1 MGRKDRDAAPAALH
15 AGVSSPRGA
24 TPYAEEGIPAK
35 KSGPDSIARN
45 SAYSFATQL
54 TTATLT
60 ALLTIVLVRVL
71 GPSEYGL
78 FALALS
84 VSSIALVAADW
95 GVSFSTARFIAERRD
110 HLDDAGRL
118 FVDGFKLK
126 VLVAATACLLLAALA
141 EPIAH
146 AYGQPGLAWPLRG
159 IAVATFGQSLMLMLM
174 GTAIALGRVVAN
186 LRMVAIESVL
196 EVSASLVLVVLG
208 AGATGA
214 AFGRA
219 FGYIVGAAIGL
230 AFALRLVG
238 RPAVNA
244 RRPPSREAVR
254 SVGSYASSLMVV
266 DAAFTMSRNA
276 NVLLVGAFLGN
287 AASGIFQAPNR
298 LLVLLQYPGLAVANG
313 VAPRLARRPGHEPD
327 VRAFRAGLRRLIAFQ
342 CVAIAPAVVWATPVV
357 ELVLGNQYLE
367 SADVLIALAPYIF
380 LTGLGPLISNGVSYL
395 GEARKRMP
403 ISVATLVIT
412 LVTLVTLIPAFGLV
426 GAAVSIDVSYGF
438 YCAGHL
444 WLCNRLL
451 GLSLRPLAL
460 SLARALTAA
469 AAMGAVLFAVGTQDL
484 GPASWI
490 LGGGAALATYVGVLV
505 LSGEVTPRELMRLAG
520 LLRSVGGAVPLQ
532 RVRRRGR
539 GALSSDV
546 SPSNP
551 NGSSPF

>member
-1 MGRKDRDAAPAALH
+1 MGREDREAAPAASG
-15 AGVSSPRGA
+15 AGAPSPAGEPR
-24 TPYAEEGIPAK
+24 AEDRTTA
-35 KSGPDSIARN
+35 SAAPDSIARN
-45 SAYSFATQL
+45 SAYSLLTQL

-60 ALLTIVLVRVL
+60 AALTVVLVRML

-95 GVSFSTARFIAERRD
+95 GVSFSTARFIAEKRD

-141 EPIAH
+141 DPIAN
-146 AYGQPGLAWPLRG
+146 AYGQPGLTWPLRG
-159 IAVATFGQSLMLMLM
+159 IAIATFGQSLMLMLM

-186 LRMVAIESVL
+186 LRMVVIESVL

-219 FGYIVGAAIGL
+219 FGYAIGAAIGL
-230 AFALRLVG
+230 ALALRLIG
-238 RPAVNA
+238 RPSFDP

-254 SVGSYASSLMVV
+254 SVGRYASSLMVV

-276 NVLLVGAFLGN
+276 NVLLVGAYLGS

-327 VRAFRAGLRRLIAFQ
+327 VAAFRAALRRLIAFQ
-342 CVAIAPAVVWATPVV
+342 CVAIAPAVVWATPIV
-357 ELVLGNQYLE
+357 ELVLGDQYLE
-367 SADVLIALAPYIF
+367 SADVLVALAPYVF
-380 LTGLGPLISNGVSYL
+380 LTGLGPLISNGVTYL

-438 YCAGHL
+438 YCVGHL
-444 WLCNRLL
+444 WLCKRLL
-451 GLSLRPLAL
+451 GLSLRPLVL
-460 SLARALTAA
+460 SLVRALTAA
-469 AAMGAVLFAVGTQDL
+469 AAMAAVLFAVGTHDL
-484 GPASWI
+484 SPVAWI
-490 LGGGAALATYVGVLV
+490 LGGGAALATYIGVLV
-505 LSGEVTPRELMRLAG
+505 ISGEVTPRDMMRLGRA
-520 LLRSVGGAVPLQ
+520 
-532 RVRRRGR
+532 VRRRPIVPR
-539 GALSSDV
+539 GGDPTLKKAHGV
-546 SPSNP
+546 R
-551 NGSSPF
+551 